1 MCNQRTYLS
10 NIVGQRADIIL
21 LSQVSLPNNVDVTAL
36 SVVRSQM
43 SRARSSG
50 HAAWRCFSL
59 IPTSIINP
67 LNELALSIAR
77 GYVNK
82 NKRRVGME
90 KKRHI

>member
-43 SRARSSG
+43 SRARSG
-50 HAAWRCFSL
+50 HAAALFFFNTD
-59 IPTSIINP
+59 INHKSI
-67 LNELALSIAR
+67 
-77 GYVNK
+77 K
-82 NKRRVGME
+82 
-90 KKRHI
+90 